1 MNYLSTILKFMPIAL
16 MGILTLGTYWMVQLG
31 TPDNLPNKSKKHV
44 PDYTLDEVTITT
56 LGPSGETKYRIV
68 GTKLTH
74 YEDDS
79 SSTLT
84 NPLAR
89 RFHPTKP
96 PTTVKA
102 DIGLMNGEMSILNLN
117 GNATLTRPA
126 QPASASDSGSARL
139 FMSSA
144 SFTILLNE
152 DIVKTNLPVTLE
164 QGLSIMS
171 SEEGAVFDN
180 VHQQLTMVGKVRGRI
195 ESNTKK
201 GY

>member
-1 MNYLSTILKFMPIAL
+1 
-16 MGILTLGTYWMVQLG
+16 
-31 TPDNLPNKSKKHV
+31 
-44 PDYTLDEVTITT
+44 
-56 LGPSGETKYRIV
+56 
-68 GTKLTH
+68 
-74 YEDDS
+74 
-79 SSTLT
+79 
-84 NPLAR
+84 
-89 RFHPTKP
+89 
-96 PTTVKA
+96 
-102 DIGLMNGEMSILNLN
+102 MNGEMSILNLN

>member
-1 MNYLSTILKFMPIAL
+1 MPLAL
-16 MGILTLGTYWMVQLG
+16 MGILTLGTYWMVQLT
-31 TPDNLPNKSKKHV
+31 TPDSPSNKLKSHV
-44 PDYTLDEVTITT
+44 ADYTLDEVTITT
-56 LGPSGETKYRIV
+56 LAPSGETKYRIV

-74 YEDDS
+74 YEDDA

-84 NPLAR
+84 NPIAR
-89 RFHPTKP
+89 RFHPSKP
-96 PTTVKA
+96 PTTVKS
-102 DIGLMNGEMSILNLN
+102 DLGLMNGEMSVLELQ

-126 QPASASDSGSARL
+126 QPATPTEAGSARL

-152 DIVKTNLPVTLE
+152 DIVKTKLPVVLE

-171 SEEGAVFDN
+171 SEEGAIFDN

-195 ESNTKK
+195 ESETKK
-201 GY
+201 GP